1 MNFITFKGDGYG
13 EDSACL
19 RDHDPDRRLSENKA
33 VINHDDHIGKAIY
46 EMVDYNVSLL
56 PVVKDNKII
65 GVLRSVELL
74 HTLSSIVLEE

>member
-1 MNFITFKGDGYG
+1 
-13 EDSACL
+13 
-19 RDHDPDRRLSENKA
+19 
-33 VINHDDHIGKAIY
+33 
-46 EMVDYNVSLL
+46 MVDYNVSLL